1 MFKLI
6 AALFIVTNGAPAEHP
21 THIMT
26 YNHSTFETEDSCK
39 EFLDT
44 DVGKAATTAIGISAI
59 SRGIAVKFS
68 CIQVED
74 NTI

>member
-21 THIMT
+21 AHIMT
-26 YNHSTFETEDSCK
+26 YNHATFESEDSCM
-39 EFLDT
+39 EFIGT
-44 DVGKAATTAIGISAI
+44 DVGRAATTAIGIAARSQ
-59 SRGIAVKFS
+59 GIAVKFA
-68 CIQVED
+68 CVKAED

>member
-21 THIMT
+21 AHIMT
-26 YNHSTFETEDSCK
+26 YNHATFETEESCK
-39 EFLDT
+39 DYLET
-44 DVGKAATTAIGISAI
+44 DMGRAAITAIGLSAI

-68 CIQVED
+68 CVQAED

>member
-6 AALFIVTNGAPAEHP
+6 AALFVVTNGAPAEHP
-21 THIMT
+21 AHIMT
-26 YNHSTFETEDSCK
+26 YNHATFETEESCK
-39 EFLDT
+39 GYLDT
-44 DVGKAATTAIGISAI
+44 NDGKAAVTAIGLAAI

-68 CIQVED
+68 CVQAED